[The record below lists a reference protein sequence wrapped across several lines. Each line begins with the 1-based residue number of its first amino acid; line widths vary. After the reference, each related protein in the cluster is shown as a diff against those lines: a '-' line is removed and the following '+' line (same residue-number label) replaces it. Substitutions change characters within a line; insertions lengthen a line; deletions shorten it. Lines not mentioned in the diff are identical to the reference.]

1 MPTGP
6 SNHGNDLEHLH
17 ILAEAETRESDHH
30 IASQPISST
39 TQNPHNSAD
48 MEYSAEG
55 GSPSIGP
62 DSVDYV
68 SYPDIEVDTD
78 VSILTSAEKWRH

>member
-1 MPTGP
+1 MDPR
-6 SNHGNDLEHLH
+6 NHGNDLEHLH
-17 ILAEAETRESDHH
+17 IPAEAEARKSDHH

-39 TQNPHNSAD
+39 TQNPQYSAD

-78 VSILTSAEKWRH
+78 VSILTSTEK